1 MNKSELRKLIVE
13 KRTGISS
20 KQKLESKQRI
30 IEQIKED
37 EHFLKADFVGL
48 YYPAHQEMDIT
59 ELIMLYP
66 NKVFAYPKIVND
78 KIMYLQIDK
87 NTELKSSSFG
97 VKEPI
102 YGFDITSKLEVILV
116 PALGMTQNNYR
127 LGYGKGYFDKF
138 FKVYPNAYKI
148 GIIYEGEEVTFEP
161 TSFDVPL
168 DSYFKG

>member
-30 IEQIKED
+30 IEQLRED

>member
-30 IEQIKED
+30 IEQLKED

-59 ELIMLYP
+59 EIIMLYP

-116 PALGMTQNNYR
+116 PALGMTKNNYR

>member
-30 IEQIKED
+30 IEQLKED